1 MRKIPVVVSLALCF
15 SLVSPSLYASADTI
29 TADQITKEAT
39 TDTTEPTTIDQPSR
53 MDNSQTAPQKM
64 TASSSE
70 EAATTNSTEEEN
82 TPKNNLKSTSENS
95 KTYAELFPDVNLA
108 KIIAKNIS
116 GTEDINAEVS
126 EAELQ
131 TITNLVATN
140 QNITSL
146 TGIEHLTALENINVN
161 NNELRT
167 IDSLFNMPTLKSI
180 SANNNKITGNFSLVK
195 TLPELHTLEVL
206 GNAIT
211 ELDIENQPNLVTLSA
226 DELELKKLT
235 LKNLSQLNGLGR
247 IASSISI
254 DWGDLESVTLMNL
267 PEIISVDI
275 SGNYLDSDDIHL
287 ENLPAVKN
295 LDISSNE
302 LTRLPKIND
311 FPLLTTINVR
321 SNKIDR
327 LESSKLVDVPKLA
340 TLNADK
346 QAVTLSK
353 TIAAGNFTIPNNV
366 ENLAG
371 QMVTPK
377 IISNNG
383 TYSDQSIAWASG
395 ELSGLSK
402 VSYTFDEVI
411 NSPAI
416 AGKYT
421 GTVNQPIEVKA
432 VPVIVADK
440 SVSYAPVNA
449 KDEATFL
456 QDIRASASEN
466 AQITSDYS
474 EVVDFATPGD
484 YTVTLHAKNEFDLKA
499 DPVTVVVHI
508 NDIQKPQVAVNSN
521 DISFEVGTELTS
533 EVLLAKSGAVVTD
546 LYDEAIKMEVDLSEV
561 DSSKLGTYEATIIA
575 KSKSGAS
582 SDPIKLSVK
591 IVDTEK
597 PIIQINNPE
606 IIIEKGSE
614 LTEGQIIDQVGIT
627 ATDNYDQ
634 DLNIHMD
641 LSKVDTSKPGSYEVT
656 IYTEDSSGNRSETVT
671 ITVKVPEAK
680 IGKITIQYMDSENN
694 ELAESNTITGEV
706 GETYETLAKEIE
718 GYTLKENPANSSG
731 VFEET
736 RQTIQYIYVKDIIN
750 PEFPVY
756 SENNVTPELPSNNN
770 NSVNGSRQTPSKS
783 VKKQSKA
790 YSKINQMPMNLPETG
805 DSTNLLFIFMG
816 VLLLAGL
823 TLSKAK
829 RKNQ

>member
-29 TADQITKEAT
+29 TAVQITKEAT

-161 NNELRT
+161 NNELTT
-167 IDSLFNMPTLKSI
+167 IDSLFNIPTLKSI

-432 VPVIVADK
+432 V
-440 SVSYAPVNA
+440 SVSY
-449 KDEATFL
+449 THL
-456 QDIRASASEN
+456 
-466 AQITSDYS
+466 
-474 EVVDFATPGD
+474 
-484 YTVTLHAKNEFDLKA
+484 
-499 DPVTVVVHI
+499 
-508 NDIQKPQVAVNSN
+508 
-521 DISFEVGTELTS
+521 
-533 EVLLAKSGAVVTD
+533 
-546 LYDEAIKMEVDLSEV
+546 
-561 DSSKLGTYEATIIA
+561 
-575 KSKSGAS
+575 
-582 SDPIKLSVK
+582 
-591 IVDTEK
+591 
-597 PIIQINNPE
+597 
-606 IIIEKGSE
+606 
-614 LTEGQIIDQVGIT
+614 
-627 ATDNYDQ
+627 
-634 DLNIHMD
+634 
-641 LSKVDTSKPGSYEVT
+641 
-656 IYTEDSSGNRSETVT
+656 
-671 ITVKVPEAK
+671 
-680 IGKITIQYMDSENN
+680 
-694 ELAESNTITGEV
+694 
-706 GETYETLAKEIE
+706 
-718 GYTLKENPANSSG
+718 
-731 VFEET
+731 
-736 RQTIQYIYVKDIIN
+736 
-750 PEFPVY
+750 
-756 SENNVTPELPSNNN
+756 
-770 NSVNGSRQTPSKS
+770 
-783 VKKQSKA
+783 
-790 YSKINQMPMNLPETG
+790 
-805 DSTNLLFIFMG
+805 
-816 VLLLAGL
+816 
-823 TLSKAK
+823 
-829 RKNQ
+829 

>member
-29 TADQITKEAT
+29 IADQITKEAT

-53 MDNSQTAPQKM
+53 MDNSQTAPQKT

-161 NNELRT
+161 NNELTT

-254 DWGDLESVTLMNL
+254 DWGELESVTLMNL
-267 PEIISVDI
+267 PEIESIDI
-275 SGNYLDSDDIHL
+275 SGNYLDSDDINL

-295 LDISSNE
+295 LDLSSNE

-456 QDIRASASEN
+456 
-466 AQITSDYS
+466 
-474 EVVDFATPGD
+474 
-484 YTVTLHAKNEFDLKA
+484 
-499 DPVTVVVHI
+499 
-508 NDIQKPQVAVNSN
+508 
-521 DISFEVGTELTS
+521 
-533 EVLLAKSGAVVTD
+533 
-546 LYDEAIKMEVDLSEV
+546 
-561 DSSKLGTYEATIIA
+561 
-575 KSKSGAS
+575 
-582 SDPIKLSVK
+582 
-591 IVDTEK
+591 
-597 PIIQINNPE
+597 
-606 IIIEKGSE
+606 
-614 LTEGQIIDQVGIT
+614 
-627 ATDNYDQ
+627 
-634 DLNIHMD
+634 
-641 LSKVDTSKPGSYEVT
+641 
-656 IYTEDSSGNRSETVT
+656 
-671 ITVKVPEAK
+671 
-680 IGKITIQYMDSENN
+680 
-694 ELAESNTITGEV
+694 
-706 GETYETLAKEIE
+706 
-718 GYTLKENPANSSG
+718 
-731 VFEET
+731 
-736 RQTIQYIYVKDIIN
+736 
-750 PEFPVY
+750 
-756 SENNVTPELPSNNN
+756 
-770 NSVNGSRQTPSKS
+770 
-783 VKKQSKA
+783 
-790 YSKINQMPMNLPETG
+790 
-805 DSTNLLFIFMG
+805 
-816 VLLLAGL
+816 
-823 TLSKAK
+823 
-829 RKNQ
+829 